1 MAKNFVYEGDH
12 LPLVCPYATVASG
25 AGMKIG
31 NIFAIA
37 LCAALTG
44 ETVQGAT
51 EGVWDITALSTDVAA
66 AGDLA
71 YWDDTNKRVTIT
83 STGNLLIG
91 QFVEAKASAA
101 TTGRVKLNVINQD
114 AIPDIATGTTVT
126 VTAAQVKALN
136 ATPKEIIAAPGAGK
150 ALILEDAEL
159 FLDYGSAAYA
169 GIASNEDLQLRYT
182 NGSGQLIAT
191 VEATGFLDL
200 TADAYRFV
208 RPTGEITPPANA
220 AIVLC
225 MSTGEVIT
233 GDSPIKVRPRYR
245 TVTLL
250 T

>member
-1 MAKNFVYEGDH
+1 MAKNFVKPADH

-25 AGMKIG
+25 QGVLVGI
-31 NIFAIA
+31 IFGVA
-37 LCAALTG
+37 LFDAVSGA
-44 ETVQGAT
+44 TVEVAT
-51 EGVWDITALSTDVAA
+51 EGEWVIAALSTDVVT
-66 AGDLA
+66 AGAPA
-71 YWDDTNKRVTIT
+71 YWDDTNRRIT
-83 STGNLLIG
+83 SVSTGNTLVG
-91 QFVEAKASAA
+91 AYTVAKANADTTAQIKLEACNSAA
-101 TTGRVKLNVINQD
+101 S
-114 AIPDIATGTTVT
+114 PDIATGTTVT

-136 ATPKEIIAAPGAGK
+136 ATPKEIVAAPGAGK

>member
-1 MAKNFVYEGDH
+1 MKNKVSDGDRIG
-12 LPLVCPYATVASG
+12 LVCPYATITSGQAILVGALFGIAIFDGVAG
-25 AGMKIG
+25 DVIVADIE
-31 NIFAIA
+31 
-37 LCAALTG
+37 G
-44 ETVQGAT
+44 EFT
-51 EGVWDITALSTDVAA
+51 ITALSTDVAA
-66 AGDLA
+66 AGALA
-71 YWDDTNKRVTIT
+71 YWDDTNRRITVT
-83 STGNLLIG
+83 STGNTLVG
-91 QFVEAKASAA
+91 TFTAAKADAETTAQVRLLSITSAA
-101 TTGRVKLNVINQD
+101 S
-114 AIPDIATGTTVT
+114 PDIATGTTVT